1 MRGRS
6 WKFWLVSSA
15 LVLAVG
21 VVGGP
26 FVYIHFIA
34 PKAPAPLTLTKTTAS
49 PTASGSPSTSSASGV
64 SGTWSVTAGSQVG
77 YRVNEILFGQ
87 SNVAAGRTSSVT
99 GSVTITGT
107 TVSKGIF
114 SVDMTTLTSDQQR
127 RDNQFSGRIMD
138 TSSYPTATFT
148 LSSPI
153 ILSSIPAVGVQ
164 SSTQATGVLTMHGT
178 SKSVTFTVKGQ
189 RTSSGIE
196 VTGSIPIVFADW
208 NIPNPSFGPVST
220 DDHGVLE
227 FLLVFTRA

>member
-1 MRGRS
+1 MKGRS
-6 WKFWLVSSA
+6 WKFWLLTSM

-34 PKAPAPLTLTKTTAS
+34 KKAPAPLTLTKASPSATAS
-49 PTASGSPSTSSASGV
+49 ISSSTAGEV
-64 SGTWSVTAGSQVG
+64 SGTWSVTSGSQVG

-99 GSVTITGT
+99 GSVTIAGV
-107 TVSKGIF
+107 TVSKASF
-114 SVDMTTLTSDQQR
+114 TVDMTTVSSDQQR
-127 RDNQFSGRIMD
+127 RDNQFNGRIMD

-153 ILSSIPAVGVQ
+153 VLSSIPAVGTP
-164 SSTQATGVLTMHGT
+164 STAQATGVLTMHGT
-178 SKSVTFTVKGQ
+178 SKPVTFTLKGQ

-196 VTGSIPIVFADW
+196 VTGSIPIMFADW

-227 FLLVFTRA
+227 FLLVFKRA

>member
-1 MRGRS
+1 MRSRT

-34 PKAPAPLTLTKTTAS
+34 AKAPAPLTLTKTTAS
-49 PTASGSPSTSSASGV
+49 PTASGSASASSASGV
-64 SGTWSVTAGSQVG
+64 GGTWSVTTGSQVG

-99 GSVTITGT
+99 GSLTITGT
-107 TVSKGIF
+107 TISKGSF
-114 SVDMTTLTSDQQR
+114 SVDMTSVSSDEQR
-127 RDNQFSGRIMD
+127 RDNQFNGRIMD
-138 TSSYPTATFT
+138 TSSYPTATFR

-153 ILSSIPAVGVQ
+153 VLSSIPAVGVQ

-189 RTSSGIE
+189 RTTTGIE

-208 NIPNPSFGPVST
+208 NIPNPTFGPVST

>member
-6 WKFWLVSSA
+6 WRFWLVSSV

-34 PKAPAPLTLTKTTAS
+34 AKAPAPLTLTKSTPSATAS
-49 PTASGSPSTSSASGV
+49 SSSSSTSTGLN
-64 SGTWSVTAGSQVG
+64 GTWSVTSGSQVG

-87 SNVAAGRTSSVT
+87 SNVAAGRTSSIT
-99 GSVTITGT
+99 GSVTIAGT
-107 TVSKGIF
+107 TVSKGTF
-114 SVDMTTLTSDQQR
+114 TVDMTTVTSDQQR
-127 RDNQFSGRIMD
+127 RDNQFNGRIMD

-148 LSSPI
+148 LSNPI
-153 ILSSIPAVGVQ
+153 VLSSIPAMGVP
-164 SSTQATGVLTMHGT
+164 SSTQATGALTMHGT

-189 RTSSGIE
+189 RTASGIE
-196 VTGSIPIVFADW
+196 VAGSIPIVFADW

-227 FLLVFTRA
+227 FLLVFSRA

>member
-1 MRGRS
+1 MKGRS
-6 WKFWLVSSA
+6 WKFWLVSSV

-26 FVYIHFIA
+26 FIYIHFIA
-34 PKAPAPLTLTKTTAS
+34 AKAPAPLTLTKATPSA
-49 PTASGSPSTSSASGV
+49 TASGSSSSATTGV
-64 SGTWSVTAGSQVG
+64 NGTWSVTTGSQVG

-87 SNVAAGRTSSVT
+87 SNVAAGRTSSIT
-99 GSVTITGT
+99 GSVTIAGA
-107 TVSKGIF
+107 TVSKGTFI
-114 SVDMTTLTSDQQR
+114 VDMTTVTSDQRR
-127 RDNQFSGRIMD
+127 RDNQFNGRIMD

-153 ILSSIPAVGVQ
+153 VLSSIPAVGVQ

-189 RTSSGIE
+189 RTASGIE

-208 NIPNPSFGPVST
+208 SIPNPSFGPVST

>member
-6 WKFWLVSSA
+6 WKFWLVSSV

-34 PKAPAPLTLTKTTAS
+34 AKAPAPLALTTTSPSATAS
-49 PTASGSPSTSSASGV
+49 SSSSPASGV
-64 SGTWSVTAGSQVG
+64 SGTWSVSAGSQVG

-99 GSVTITGT
+99 GSVTIAGS
-107 TVSKGIF
+107 TVSKAAF
-114 SVDMTTLTSDQQR
+114 TVDMTTVTSDQQR
-127 RDNQFSGRIMD
+127 RDNQFNGRIID
-138 TSSYPTATFT
+138 TGSYPTAAFT

-153 ILSSIPAVGVQ
+153 VLSSIPAVGSQ
-164 SSTQATGVLTMHGT
+164 SSAQATGVLTMHGT

-189 RTSSGIE
+189 RTANGIE
-196 VTGSIPIVFADW
+196 VTGSIPVVFADW